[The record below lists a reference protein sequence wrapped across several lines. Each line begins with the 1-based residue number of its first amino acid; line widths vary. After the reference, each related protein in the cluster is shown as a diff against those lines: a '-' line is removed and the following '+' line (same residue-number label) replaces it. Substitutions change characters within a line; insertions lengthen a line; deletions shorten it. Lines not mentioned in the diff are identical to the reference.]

1 MIVWQRLG
9 VLAFLIPAI
18 LYNVFNHVADSIH
31 GPGYSKAHYGPA
43 IASLLLSAV
52 LVSGFGFWVSS
63 YSRTILEP
71 KTGWQRI
78 CRGKH
83 TLFFIPMQYVSVLLI
98 VIAIYMT
105 LHQPT
110 AAPQ

>member
-18 LYNVFNHVADSIH
+18 LYNVFNYAADAMY
-31 GPGYSKAHYGPA
+31 GAGYSKAHYAPA

-52 LVSGFGFWVSS
+52 LVAGFGFWVNS
-63 YSRTILEP
+63 YGKTLVEP
-71 KTGWQRI
+71 KNGWQRI
-78 CRGKH
+78 CRGRH
-83 TLFFIPMQYVSVLLI
+83 TLFFVPMQYVAVLLI

-105 LHQPT
+105 MNPPL
-110 AAPQ
+110 AAGN